1 MENIFIRKDFRTG
14 GGGAKI
20 DIKYAFKIKIGAET
34 FCVFFTEPPHIH
46 LFPANIGGLNLL
58 DKDFNRKESSQTC
71 IVFCHL
77 LSSKD

>member
-1 MENIFIRKDFRTG
+1 MEKIFIRKDFRTV

-46 LFPANIGGLNLL
+46 
-58 DKDFNRKESSQTC
+58 
-71 IVFCHL
+71 
-77 LSSKD
+77 

>member
-1 MENIFIRKDFRTG
+1 MFSLRQLNHYKMVLLCIWRKDFRTG

-46 LFPANIGGLNLL
+46 
-58 DKDFNRKESSQTC
+58 
-71 IVFCHL
+71 
-77 LSSKD
+77 